1 MVSDRARHWL
11 LVPLGCPVTVSICLT
26 ATAVVG
32 GWSAV
37 AVCLLGEGHIG
48 RGAEKSSGRVVGI
61 VAMMLSLVAAE
72 GWRERYF

>member
-1 MVSDRARHWL
+1 MSNGACHWL
-11 LVPLGCPVTVSICLT
+11 FVPLGCPVTVSICLP

-37 AVCLLGEGHIG
+37 AVCLLGERHIG
-48 RGAEKSSGRVVGI
+48 RDVEKSSGRVVGV

-72 GWRERYF
+72 GWRECYF